1 MECQR
6 SVAVAHA
13 PLAEV
18 VGSAPCGTDGCAGA
32 VVDLFRYGAQAQLVG
47 VVEGRCSVCGL
58 RKLREVTRAATKGIR
73 RTSVPDPR
81 TRLPS

>member
-18 VGSAPCGTDGCAGA
+18 VGSAPCGTDGCVGA
-32 VVDLFRYGAQAQLVG
+32 VVDRFRYGAQAQLVG
-47 VVEGRCSVCGL
+47 VAEGRCAVCGQ
-58 RKLREVTRAATKGIR
+58 RKLREATRAKSKGSR
-73 RTSVPDPR
+73 RASVPDPR